1 MWHSVAED
9 LPGIH
14 RALPGFHPHD
24 GGNKST
30 KICELTKFH
39 LWEAAFEADDKA

>member
-1 MWHSVAED
+1 MWRSVVED

-24 GGNKST
+24 GGNEST
-30 KICELTKFH
+30 KICELSSTCG
-39 LWEAAFEADDKA
+39 EAAFEADDRA